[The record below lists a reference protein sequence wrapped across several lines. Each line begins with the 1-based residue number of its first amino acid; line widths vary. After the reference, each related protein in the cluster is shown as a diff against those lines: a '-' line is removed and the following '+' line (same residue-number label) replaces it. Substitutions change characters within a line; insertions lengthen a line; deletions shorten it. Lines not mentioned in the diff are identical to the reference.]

1 MVQVL
6 LLGSPGIERE
16 DKSLKMAGL
25 DHVVRM
31 S

>member
-1 MVQVL
+1 MAQVL

-16 DKSLKMAGL
+16 DKSLKMVGW
-25 DHVVRM
+25 DPVVRM